1 MTVHDLDG
9 YATLPDYI
17 LGITER
23 IWEGRGVHLI
33 RRWYAPDCLVHTQA
47 GPFTGADAMV
57 AGTLETLHSFPE
69 RQLLAEDVIWSND
82 GPSLGLLS
90 SHRIASTMRHLG
102 DGLFGPPTGRALTTR
117 TVADCRVVGH
127 RIVEE
132 WLVRDQA
139 GIALQLGLDPVEHGH
154 RLAVEDA
161 ARGTTPW
168 HLEEWDAVRRGELAP
183 SAHLQDH
190 PVACRIRDTLT
201 AVVHD
206 ADLSLLRETHDR
218 AVQLIL
224 PRHRFESGIPALDA
238 FLIGVLA
245 ALPDA
250 RLSIDHSI
258 ALEEPGRPLRV
269 ATRWRI
275 AGTHAGRGAFGAP
288 TGAKLLILGI
298 THSELV
304 AGRVV
309 REYWLMDELSIHRMI
324 GLQAG

>member
-1 MTVHDLDG
+1 MMNGLDG

-47 GPFTGADAMV
+47 GPFTGAEAMV

-69 RQLLAEDVIWSND
+69 RQLLGEDVIWSDD
-82 GPSLGLLS
+82 GPALGLLS

-102 DGLFGPPTGRALTTR
+102 DGLFGSPTGRALATR

-132 WLVRDQA
+132 WLVRDQG
-139 GIALQLGLDPVEHGH
+139 GIALQLGLDPVEHGR
-154 RLAVEDA
+154 RLAAEDA
-161 ARGTTPW
+161 ARGATPW
-168 HLEEWDAVRRGELAP
+168 HLNAWEAVRRGEPEA

-190 PVACRIRDTLT
+190 PAARHVRETLS

-206 ADLSLLRETHDR
+206 AALSVLRDTHDR
-218 AVQLIL
+218 AVQLVL
-224 PRHRFESGIPALDA
+224 PRHRFESGVPALDT
-238 FLIGVLA
+238 FLIGLLA

-250 RLSIDHSI
+250 RLSVDHSI
-258 ALEEPGRPLRV
+258 ALEEPGRPVRV

-275 AGTHAGRGAFGAP
+275 AGTHAGRGALGAP

-298 THSELV
+298 THSELA

-309 REYWLMDELSIHRMI
+309 REYWVMDELSIHRMI
-324 GLQAG
+324 GLQTG